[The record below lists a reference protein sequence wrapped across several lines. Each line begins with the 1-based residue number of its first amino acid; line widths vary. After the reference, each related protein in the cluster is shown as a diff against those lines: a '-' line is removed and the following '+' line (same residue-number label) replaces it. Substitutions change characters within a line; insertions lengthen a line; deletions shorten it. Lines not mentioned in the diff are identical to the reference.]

1 MSRIETAK
9 KNIDPDIWEKL
20 PQEARIILV
29 ENGFISV
36 PMKTISI
43 SELYG
48 EGDILNDIV
57 VESL

>member
-1 MSRIETAK
+1 MSWIETAK
-9 KNIDPDIWEKL
+9 KTIDPDIWEKL
-20 PQEARIILV
+20 PQEARIILGK
-29 ENGFISV
+29 NGFISV

>member
-20 PQEARIILV
+20 PQEARIILR

-36 PMKTISI
+36 PMKIISI